1 MQWAWQ
7 VVCPELG
14 IEGELMQYKQQ
25 RFEVIIV
32 GGGMVGATTACA
44 LAHAGVNVALL
55 DMFNP
60 QRQWADDSVDIRVS
74 ALTRASQNILESVG
88 AWDGIVQRGVCGY
101 KDMRVWDAKA
111 DGELHFDCAD
121 TEFSELGH
129 IVENR
134 FTVAA
139 LWDKLETL
147 ESATC
152 ISDAKVSQ
160 MQLIESGRSL
170 TLEDGRH
177 LEADLIIAADGRDS
191 KLRAIAGIDVT
202 GWPYNQDGLV
212 ATIRTEKSHQ
222 FTAWQRFLDEGPL
235 AFLPLRTG
243 ECSIVWT
250 LKTETAKAYVALS
263 DEDFLQKLEQAS
275 GGILGHMLA
284 TGPRASFALRFQYAN
299 SYTDKS
305 FALIGDAAHAMHP
318 LAGQG
323 ANAGLLDAA
332 ALAELVIKTKQ
343 AGRPLSSHKFLRQY
357 ERWRK
362 GDNLLM
368 MTSMDVIN
376 KTFAAT
382 AVPAISLRSTGMN
395 LINQTPFM
403 KQLFNNHAMGLRDDL
418 PVLAKKQV
426 CW

>member
-1 MQWAWQ
+1 MQN
-7 VVCPELG
+7 
-14 IEGELMQYKQQ
+14 KQQ

-32 GGGMVGATTACA
+32 GGGIVGATTACA
-44 LAHAGVNVALL
+44 LALAGVEVALL

-60 QRQWADDSVDIRVS
+60 QRQWTDDSVDIRVS
-74 ALTRASQNILESVG
+74 ALTRASQNILETIG
-88 AWDGIVQRGVCGY
+88 AWEGIVQRGVCAY

-121 TEFSELGH
+121 TIFNELGH

-139 LWDKLETL
+139 LWDKLESL

-152 ISDAKVSQ
+152 MSDAKVST
-160 MQLIESGRSL
+160 MQLIDNGRSL

-177 LEADLIIAADGRDS
+177 FEADLIIAADGRGS
-191 KLRAIAGIDVT
+191 SLRAMAGIDVT

-212 ATIRTEKSHQ
+212 ATISTEKSHQ

-250 LKTETAKAYVALS
+250 LKTETAKTYVQLS
-263 DEDFLQKLEQAS
+263 DAEFLEKLEQAS
-275 GGILGHMLA
+275 GGILGRMLS

-299 SYTDKS
+299 RYTDKS

-332 ALAELVIKTKQ
+332 ALSELVIKTKQ
-343 AGRPLSSHKFLRQY
+343 AGRPLSSNKFLRQY

-368 MTSMDVIN
+368 MSSMDAIN
-376 KTFAAT
+376 KTFATT
-382 AVPAISLRSTGMN
+382 AVPAISLRSAGMN
-395 LINQTPFM
+395 LINKTPFV
-403 KQLFNNHAMGLRDDL
+403 KQIFNNHAMGLRNDL
-418 PVLAKKQV
+418 PILAKKEV